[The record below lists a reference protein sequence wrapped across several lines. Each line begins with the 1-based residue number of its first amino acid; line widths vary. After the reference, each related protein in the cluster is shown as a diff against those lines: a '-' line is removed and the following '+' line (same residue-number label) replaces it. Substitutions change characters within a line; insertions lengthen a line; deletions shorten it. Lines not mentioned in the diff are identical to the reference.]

1 MRLVPKIVLGSL
13 GRCFLQLVVVR
24 FLGRVVADPFVDND
38 SIVIQYEDRPLCN
51 SVSLEVAE
59 VFVVDI
65 VELDDFSIVVR
76 EYREVEVVILCE
88 RLVREWI
95 VDADP
100 YNLRIYL
107 VQFLHVVAQ
116 CAHFTG
122 AYRGECSGEKR
133 EECCAVGFQKLL
145 TTARF
150 SVGVGKREAR
160 SFFAL
165 VDHS

>member
-1 MRLVPKIVLGSL
+1 MI
-13 GRCFLQLVVVR
+13 
-24 FLGRVVADPFVDND
+24 
-38 SIVIQYEDRPLCN
+38 
-51 SVSLEVAE
+51 
-59 VFVVDI
+59 DI
-65 VELDDFSIVVR
+65 VELDDLSVVVR
-76 EYREVEVVILCE
+76 EYREVEIVVLCKGF
-88 RLVREWI
+88 VGEWI

-116 CAHFTG
+116 CAHFAR

-133 EECCAVGFQKLL
+133 EECRAVGFQKLL

-150 SVGVGKREAR
+150 SVGIWKCEVR

-165 VDHS
+165 VDHSQSSEKWLADVSKPYRPATGRLNLKIARGSLSCKK